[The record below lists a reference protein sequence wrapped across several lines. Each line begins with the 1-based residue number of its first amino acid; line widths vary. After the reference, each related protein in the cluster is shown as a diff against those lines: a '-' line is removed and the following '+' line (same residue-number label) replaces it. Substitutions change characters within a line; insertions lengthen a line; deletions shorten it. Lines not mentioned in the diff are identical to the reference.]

1 MKAKNS
7 ILLYLC
13 VVMGLC
19 MTIASTQAQSSTHT
33 GNITVSTQAEVDAL
47 LTTLAG
53 KTIIAGDLTIGYTNF
68 ISSSDITDLT
78 PLSNIVHIKRNLV
91 IRQNEQLVNLNGLRN
106 LQTIT
111 GGDFR
116 LEYNDRLTTVDFP
129 LLETIAGYFDVN
141 HNDRLTTLG
150 NFPVLQTM
158 GRFFRVW
165 ENDRLTTLGNFP
177 VLRSISEHFS
187 VFENNRLTTL
197 GNFPVL
203 TSIGLGFYNVYVP
216 TLFRKLNRV
225 SLVVEYNSSLSDCY
239 TLREFLSGRVHAV
252 RGDIYINNNATNGD
266 CNSQNG
272 IINSIYQGNITA
284 TTQAQVNA
292 LRDTLA
298 GKTTIR
304 GNLTIGYTDNG
315 STRSNITDLTPLRN
329 IVRMTENLSIQQNGQ
344 LVNING
350 LNNLQIIEGYFSVQN
365 NDSLTTL
372 DFPALMSIGMNDG
385 VNIPSEDQVTDS
397 VSIVVEDNPIL
408 STCCV
413 LTDFFLDGVNA
424 VSGDIFI
431 NDNAMGCNSESD
443 IDVITL
449 TLTSSDETIAYNDTD
464 FIAIDFTVG
473 CGATGWTS
481 AITYSP
487 ANANFITLS
496 SRGRTGQTGVI
507 TLMATPTANT
517 GVERTATISL
527 STTGGTAS
535 QTVVITQEV
544 LPDYVYLGD
553 ITVST
558 QAAVNALSD
567 TLAGKTRIR
576 GNLIIGYEFG
586 FSRSS
591 ITDLTPLSNITH
603 ITGNLI
609 IRRNGQLVNLNELN
623 NLQTITG
630 GDFRLE
636 YNDRL
641 TTVDFL
647 VLETIEGS
655 FEMNDNNQLT
665 TLGNFPVLQT
675 IGRFLYVH
683 DNDRLTTLGNF
694 PALQSISEHFSVFEN
709 NRLTTL
715 GNFPA
720 LQSISEHFSVF
731 ENNRLTTLGNFSVL
745 MSIGVGYNVYIPTLV
760 RNVPNVSVVVEYNPE
775 LPDDSVRSEL
785 MKFLPGGDFAVSGDI
800 FINRIKKRTYLGN
813 ITVTTQAAV
822 NALRTTLISTDTI
835 DGDLTIGYTDTGSTS
850 DITDLTPLGNIAHI
864 TGNLT
869 IQQNGQLVRQKSLT
883 NLQTIGGYF
892 SVSNNDRL
900 IAFDFSKLQTIG
912 GYFSVSNN
920 ARLTAFDFS
929 KLQTIGGYFQM
940 NDNARLTAFDF
951 SKLRTIEGYFQV
963 FQNANLSTLGNFSRL
978 QTIEGYVNVSN
989 HDALTTLG
997 SFPVLDSIRGYFS
1010 VTNNDSLTTLGS
1022 FPALMSIGIGT
1033 VSVPSAGQSTEGVS
1047 ILVENNPEL
1056 FNCSVLTNFLSGE
1069 FYAVSGDIFIN
1080 ANTIGCNSPSTI
1092 NPSNI
1097 SRVYFSD
1104 ITVRTQAELNAL
1116 RATLKNI
1123 DTIEGNVTIGYH
1135 ETGQP
1140 RGDITDLTPFGNIV
1154 HITGNLFIYRNRRL
1168 VTLNPLT
1175 DNLQTIG
1182 GHFDVLSNTRITT
1195 LDFPVLQA
1203 AEGRLFRVV
1212 ANDSLTTLN
1221 FPVLDSIKGHVQ
1233 ILQSAH
1239 LNFPVLQTIEGN
1251 LEVVGNNT
1259 LNFPVLQTI
1268 EGYLAVQH
1276 SDILTTL
1283 DFPVL
1288 DSIGGFFQ
1296 VNYNDR
1302 LTTLNFPVLQT
1313 IGRYFQVNENH
1324 KLTTL
1329 GVFPALEIIEESFIV
1344 RGNSR
1349 LTTLGNFPVLT
1360 SIGEHLTTLSVSVRV
1375 ENNSSLSDCY
1385 ILTEFLSGRV
1395 HAVKGSIYIRNNATD
1410 GGCNSQ
1416 SDILSTV
1423 YRKDITVS
1431 TQAEVNALRTTLTN
1445 IDSIDGNLTIGYTDD
1460 SSTRSDITDLTPLT
1474 NIVHITE
1481 NLIIQQNGQLVN
1493 LNALNNLQTIG
1504 ESFRVRNNDS
1514 LTTLGNFPA
1523 LTSIGIDTG
1532 GESILVERNPS
1543 LSTCCVL
1550 TDFFLDEVNAVSGGI
1565 LITGN
1570 ATGCNGESEI
1580 NATTLTLTSSNESI
1594 AYNDTDSIA
1603 IDFIVGCGSTGWT
1616 SAITYMPANA
1626 NFITLSSTG
1635 DANQTGAVTLMATP
1649 TANTGAARTATITL
1663 STTGGTGTVSQTV
1676 VITQAET
1683 PHTLTLTSRNM
1694 TIAHDATT
1702 ASDIIFN
1709 VGGGATGWRSFITY
1723 TPSGANFITLA
1734 PVMNAA
1740 QTGEVTM
1747 RTTLTGINTGVERTA
1762 TITLTTTGIG
1772 TPVIQRIVITQ
1783 QSPPTIMLSTSNQTI
1798 AYSSIDPIDIS
1809 FTVGGSATGWTSA
1822 ITYTPADAN
1831 FITFSPT
1838 DGTDI
1843 TSVITIMATP
1853 MENMGNERS
1862 ATITFITSEHL
1873 GDPVTAEVTIT
1884 QAGAPGF
1891 PTLEITTPSGIRDT
1905 VVHTATT
1912 ASDSVEIVF
1921 AVGGGAL
1928 GWTSMIS
1935 YGEGMDEF
1943 ITLSNTANVNQT
1955 GEVRIKAAVTKNGEF
1970 DRSATIILST
1980 TGQRANFSAA
1990 TSTITITQLAPVVAG
2005 PPSLMVST
2013 FEDTTINHETG
2024 ALAITFTLGGRAKG
2038 WTGTVMGD
2046 NFITLDRLMNASDS
2060 NKAVTIMATYEANM
2074 AIYGRANTR
2083 VERED
2088 KIILVTTNGVADT
2101 VVITQKA
2108 IPVYTGNVGVASNR
2122 LRAVGSG
2129 DLPNGTSIDFTNI
2142 TTIDGDLTIESTA
2155 RNIAL
2160 SPLSGVT
2167 KITGSITMERNNNIT
2182 NLSAF
2187 SSLDTLG
2194 DELLVSRNTALT
2206 SLGSFPALESIGE
2219 RFFISDNASLT
2230 TLGSFPE
2237 LETVGDRLLVRRN
2250 TALTSLGSFPVLVSI
2265 GEHFFISNNASLTTL
2280 GSFPELETVS
2290 QLFRVDKNDSL
2301 TSLGNFP
2308 SLMNIGNGV
2317 DTDNSLRVTGNAML
2331 SNCNLLA
2338 EFLPGGMYDVSPG
2351 VIILGIDREDS
2362 INNEDSFNNAVGCRT
2377 VEEITNAAAAVP
2389 HTITLITPTG
2399 NTTIDHDVVVAQ
2411 TIRFNVGG
2419 GATGWT
2425 SAITGDNFITLN
2437 PAMNDAQT
2445 GDVMVMAT
2453 PTTVNMGPDD
2463 RSATIT
2469 FTTMGG
2475 TATAATFAITITQLA
2490 PVVAAPPT
2498 LLLASPFSVTLDH
2511 DVVTAQTIRFTVG
2524 DATGWTSAITGDN
2537 FITLSEDDGNV
2548 IGAVTVMAIPSGANT
2563 GVERSAMITFTT
2575 SGGTGAAATATVTIT
2590 QSAAP
2595 PTLTLPPGGDMVA
2608 LAHNNDATTS
2618 SNIMFTVGGGAT
2630 GWSSSI
2636 TYTPAGANF
2645 ITLNTAMNDAQTGGV
2660 TVTATPSGANTGVER
2675 SAVITFTSIG
2685 GTGAA
2690 ATATVTIT
2698 QAAAPPT
2705 LVLTSPLTVMLAH
2718 NVVVAQTITFTVG
2731 GSASG
2736 WTSSMSGDNFITL
2749 NTAMNDTQRG
2759 VITVMATPTANTGVE
2774 RSATITFTTSGGTGD
2789 AATATV
2795 TIRQEAAPPAPKL
2808 MLTSNNVDTLAHDD
2822 VSTSNI
2828 EFSVANATW
2837 TARSSETFV
2846 TLSPAN
2852 GTTNEA
2858 VTMTVTASG
2867 NTTGSLRTATITI
2880 TATGTEGTI
2889 RDTVVMISQEAA
2901 PTLNLTSASIVNL
2914 AYDAIT
2920 AEDITFT
2927 LEGSAD
2933 GWTATSSNGSFITVS
2948 LSSGTGTAGVIMVT
2962 VLGTST
2968 GSRTS
2973 EITITTE
2980 GSLGTAVT
2988 ETVRITQEAAPV
3000 LSVDES
3006 SLSLGHDV
3014 VDAQNIV
3021 VTSGGSAT
3029 GWTASSVSTFVVF
3042 TTSSGVSGGS
3052 ATFTLSSND
3061 TELERTAEIVIT
3073 TEGSLGTAV
3082 TATVRITQEEAPTLS
3097 VDESSFSL
3105 GHDVTGEQTIMVT
3118 SGGSAASWTASSVSG
3133 FVTITTSNGGNGNN
3147 ATFTLTSNDTGSE
3160 RTAEIVITTVGSLG
3174 TAVTETVTITQEEA
3188 PTITLSTSAAV
3199 NINYDVVAAQTITFN
3214 VGGSATGW
3222 TSNIVYTP
3230 ALAPGVTGFI
3240 TLTPA
3245 VMNANQRDEVTLMA
3259 TPDANTGAA
3268 RTATITFSTT
3278 GQLGDSVTA
3287 QVTITQG
3294 VAPNAPTLGLT
3305 SHTSGDT
3312 VKIDYNMTTATAIAF
3327 MVGGNAT
3334 GWTASSDNSFV
3345 TLSSM
3350 GANSTDLVMLMA
3362 MLTGVNRGVER
3373 SATITISTSGPGT
3386 SPDAATLTITQGGA
3400 APVLTFIPVDE
3411 TIAHSAESASN
3422 ITFNVGGGAMGW
3434 TSSIAY
3440 TPDMSS
3446 GGEEFI
3452 TLMPDNTGAGNII
3465 VTVRSTVNTTGVE
3478 RSAEIT
3484 IRTKGGTGVPVT
3496 KTVMI
3501 TQEAVPT
3508 LSVDN
3513 SSFTLGHDEGDVQN
3527 IVVTS
3532 GGSATGWTASSVSGF
3547 VTFTTS
3553 SGVSGGSA
3561 TFTLSSNDTRSERT
3575 VEIIVMTTGSVGT
3588 EVSKTVMITQEAAPT
3603 LSVDIS
3609 SFSLGHDE
3617 GDAQNIVVSV
3627 GGSATEWNARSDSAF
3642 VDITTS
3648 SGGNGDSAT
3657 FTLSSNDTGSERTS
3671 EIVITTDGS
3680 LGSDSA
3686 VTVMITQA
3694 AAPAPGAHMLMFTS
3708 ASTVD
3713 LAHDATTA
3721 ENITFTLGG
3730 SAEGWTATSSDTD
3743 FITVL
3748 PSPGT
3753 GIAGV
3758 IMVTVVGTSTDSRTS
3773 DIEITTTGSTGVP
3786 VTKTVMITQEA
3797 VPTLSVDNSSFTLGH
3812 DERDVQ
3818 NIVVSVGGS
3827 ATEWNARS
3835 DSAFVDITT
3844 SNGGNGD
3851 SATFTLSSNDTG
3863 SERTSE
3869 IVITTDGSLGSD
3881 SAVTVMITQSAEPAP
3896 GTHTLMF
3903 TSAST
3908 VTLAHGAT
3916 TAENITFTLGGSAEG
3931 WTATSSDTDFITV
3944 LPSPGTGI
3952 AGAIMVTV
3960 AGTSTDSRTSDIEIT
3975 TTGSTGVPVTKT
3987 VTITQEAVPT
3997 LSVDNSSFSLGHD
4010 EGAAQNI
4017 VVTLG
4022 GSATGWNA
4030 SSDSTFVMFTTSSG
4044 VSGGSATFTLSSNDT
4059 GSERTAE
4066 IVITTDGSLGSDSA
4080 VTVMITQ
4087 SAEPAP
4093 GTHTLMFTSASTVTL
4108 AHGATTAENITFTL
4122 GGSAEG
4128 WTATSSDTDFITVL
4142 PSSGTGI
4149 AGVIMVTVVGTST
4162 DSRTSDIEITT
4173 TGSIGTA
4180 VTKTVTIMQEAAP
4193 VTLDPATLMVSTFED
4208 TTINHDATGA
4218 LSITFM
4224 LGGTAKGWTGAV
4236 MGDGFI
4242 TLNPAM
4248 STSDTNQAVT
4258 IMATPGENAGVE
4270 RKDTIV
4276 FTTGDVA
4283 DTVVITQSASPA
4295 LPPALTL
4302 SSGNTDTLAHGAGS
4316 TSTIEFSVANA
4327 TWEAK
4332 SSETFVRLDML
4343 SGNAGDNL
4351 MVMATAEANTG
4362 AKRMAT
4368 ITITATDGA
4377 ITLTETVTITQETAP
4392 TIMLTSHTNGENI
4405 AIAYDNTDLITIG
4418 FTLGGSA
4425 KGWGSAITYTG
4436 TETNF
4441 IDLSLTEGTNPTGMI
4456 TITATPIENIDVKRS
4471 ATIIFMTTGHLGDSE
4486 TAEVMIT
4493 QAGAPGSPT
4502 LEIIPPSGVRDTVAY
4517 TATTA
4522 LDSVEIVFTLGNA
4535 TGWASMISYG
4545 VGMDD
4550 FITLSDRSNA
4560 DQTGEVRIKAAV
4572 MENEGMERSATIT
4585 LNTTGQ
4591 RADFSAATREITIIQ
4606 RGAPPTLM
4614 LTSHTDGDSIAIIH
4628 DDTNSITISFTFG
4641 GSDASSMSSISY
4653 VPENANFIT
4662 LEPEN
4667 NDESTRA
4674 ITITPSANTSTV
4686 PRTATITLITTEH
4699 EGTPDSV
4706 SLTIVQ
4712 AAAPNIILLFLPNG
4726 FTIPIAHNNTDSR
4739 TINFTLG
4746 GSATSSMSSISYV
4759 PENANFITLEPE
4771 NNDESTRAITLTP
4784 TANTTAEP
4792 RTATITLITAEHAGT
4807 PDSIF
4812 LTIMQGA
4819 APVLELISGD
4829 ISIAHDAT
4837 HAIPIFTV
4845 GGSATGWRSTITYT
4859 PRDVAF
4865 ITLSDEESTD
4875 QPNGMTIM
4883 ATPTVNTRGDRTAT
4897 ITLRTTGHVGT
4908 PVRRTLTITQAAAP
4922 TLMLTDHTDG
4932 DSIAIAHNNTD
4943 PITIDFTLGGS
4954 ATSSMSSIS
4963 YMPENANF
4971 ITLEPENN
4979 DESTRTITITPSA
4992 NTSAEP
4998 RTATITLRTTGHEG
5012 TPNSVSLTIT
5022 QDGAE
5027 SPLGVAPS
5035 KPFTLYPNPTKGTLT
5050 IEGVTRYLQMYIYD
5064 LVGREVMTYSLTP
5077 SKKTVDVSDLPSGMY
5092 VVTLQGEGKTWKEVL
5107 MKR

>member
-1 MKAKNS
+1 MDRTFDEKINIDFVNDIKTNKKNMKTKNS

-19 MTIASTQAQSSTHT
+19 MTITSTQAQSSTHT

-47 LTTLAG
+47 RTTLAG
-53 KTIIAGDLTIGYTNF
+53 KTIIVGDLIIGYESELSRSN
-68 ISSSDITDLT
+68 ITDLT
-78 PLSNIVHIKRNLV
+78 PLSNIVHIKRNLI
-91 IRQNEQLVNLNGLRN
+91 IRRNGQLVNLNGLHN
-106 LQTIT
+106 LQTVT

-116 LEYNDRLTTVDFP
+116 LDYNDQLTTVDFP
-129 LLETIAGYFDVN
+129 VLQTLAGYFEVS

-158 GRFFRVW
+158 GRYFRVW

-187 VFENNRLTTL
+187 VFENDRLTTL

-216 TLFRKLNRV
+216 SLFRRLRKLSLNRV

-239 TLREFLSGRVHAV
+239 ILREFLSGGVHAV
-252 RGDIYINNNATNGD
+252 RGEIYINNNATNGD

-344 LVNING
+344 LVNLNG

-365 NDSLTTL
+365 NDSLTIL
-372 DFPALMSIGMNDG
+372 DFPALMSIGMNDS
-385 VNIPSEDQVTDS
+385 VNIPSEDRVTDS
-397 VSIVVEDNPIL
+397 VSIVVEDNPRL
-408 STCCV
+408 FTCCV

-443 IDVITL
+443 INVITL

-496 SRGRTGQTGVI
+496 STGRTGQTGVI

-517 GVERTATISL
+517 GVERTATITL
-527 STTGGTAS
+527 STTGTAS

-603 ITGNLI
+603 IAGNLI
-609 IRRNGQLVNLNELN
+609 IRRNRQLVNLNGLN

-630 GDFRLE
+630 GDFRVN
-636 YNDRL
+636 YNNRL
-641 TTVDFL
+641 TTLDFP
-647 VLETIEGS
+647 VLQTIEGS

-665 TLGNFPVLQT
+665 TLGNFPVL
-675 IGRFLYVH
+675 R
-683 DNDRLTTLGNF
+683 
-694 PALQSISEHFSVFEN
+694 SISEHFSVFEN

-745 MSIGVGYNVYIPTLV
+745 MSIGVGYNVYVPTLV

-800 FINRIKKRTYLGN
+800 FINRIIKRTYLGD
-813 ITVTTQAAV
+813 ITVATQAAV

-850 DITDLTPLGNIAHI
+850 DITDLTPLGNIVHI
-864 TGNLT
+864 TGNLI

-940 NDNARLTAFDF
+940 NDNARLTAFNF
-951 SKLRTIEGYFQV
+951 SKLQTIEGYFQV

-997 SFPVLDSIRGYFS
+997 NFPVLDSIRGYFS
-1010 VTNNDSLTTLGS
+1010 VTNNDTLTSLGS
-1022 FPALMSIGIGT
+1022 FPALTSIGTGT
-1033 VSVPSAGQSTEGVS
+1033 VPSEGQSTEGVS
-1047 ILVENNPEL
+1047 ILVENNPKL
-1056 FNCSVLTNFLSGE
+1056 SNCSVLTNFLSGE
-1069 FYAVSGDIFIN
+1069 FYAVNGKIFIN
-1080 ANTIGCNSPSTI
+1080 ANTIGCNSQSDI
-1092 NPSNI
+1092 NMSNI
-1097 SRVYFSD
+1097 SRVYISD

-1123 DTIEGNVTIGYH
+1123 DTIEGSVTIGYYH
-1135 ETGQP
+1135 HGNP
-1140 RGDITDLTPFGNIV
+1140 SSDITDLTPLRNIA
-1154 HITGNLFIYRNRRL
+1154 HITGNLYVFRNHQL
-1168 VTLNPLT
+1168 VDLSPLT
-1175 DNLQTIG
+1175 NLQTVG
-1182 GHFDVLSNTRITT
+1182 GEFDIVRNTKITT
-1195 LDFPVLQA
+1195 LDFPVLKTTG
-1203 AEGRLFRVV
+1203 GRLFRVPADDKTTGGRLFRIV
-1212 ANDSLTTLN
+1212 DNSRVTTLN
-1221 FPVLDSIKGHVQ
+1221 FPVLDSIRGHVQ

-1239 LNFPVLQTIEGN
+1239 LNFPALEIIEGN
-1251 LEVVGNNT
+1251 FQAAGDNT

-1276 SDILTTL
+1276 SDTLTTL

-1288 DSIGGFFQ
+1288 QTVEGFFQ

-1313 IGRYFQVNENH
+1313 IGRYFQVNDNH

-1344 RGNSR
+1344 RQNSR

-1375 ENNSSLSDCY
+1375 ENNSSLSDCS

-1504 ESFRVRNNDS
+1504 ESFRVRNNDI

-1523 LTSIGIDTG
+1523 LTSIGIDTEG
-1532 GESILVERNPS
+1532 ISIMVDVNPM

-1550 TDFFLDEVNAVSGGI
+1550 TDFFLDEVNAVSGSI
-1565 LITGN
+1565 SITGN
-1570 ATGCNGESEI
+1570 AMGCNSEFQI

-1603 IDFIVGCGSTGWT
+1603 IDFTVGCGATGWT
-1616 SAITYMPANA
+1616 SAITYTPANA

-1635 DANQTGAVTLMATP
+1635 DANQIGVITLMAAP

-1663 STTGGTGTVSQTV
+1663 STTGGTDTVSQTV

-1734 PVMNAA
+1734 PVMNVA
-1740 QTGEVTM
+1740 QTGEVTV

-1798 AYSSIDPIDIS
+1798 AHNFTDLIDIS
-1809 FTVGGSATGWTSA
+1809 FTVGGGATGWRSA

-1831 FITFSPT
+1831 FIALSPT

-1843 TSVITIMATP
+1843 TRAITIMATP

-1862 ATITFITSEHL
+1862 ATITLITIGQL
-1873 GDPVTAEVTIT
+1873 GDSVTAAVAIT
-1884 QAGAPGF
+1884 QAGAPGA
-1891 PTLEITTPSGIRDT
+1891 PTLEIIPPSGIRDT
-1905 VVHTATT
+1905 VAHTATT

-1921 AVGGGAL
+1921 TVGGGAL

-1935 YGEGMDEF
+1935 YGEGVDEF
-1943 ITLSNTANVNQT
+1943 ITLSDRSNVAQT
-1955 GEVRIKAAVTKNGEF
+1955 GEVRIKAAVTKNGEV
-1970 DRSATIILST
+1970 DRSATITLST

-1990 TSTITITQLAPVVAG
+1990 TSAITITQLAPVVAG
-2005 PPSLMVST
+2005 PPSLMVNT

-2024 ALAITFTLGGRAKG
+2024 ALAITFTLGGTAKG

-2046 NFITLDRLMNASDS
+2046 GFITLNPAMSTLDTGQE
-2060 NKAVTIMATYEANM
+2060 VTIMATYGANM
-2074 AIYGRANTR
+2074 AIYGRVNTR
-2083 VERED
+2083 VERKD
-2088 KIILVTTNGVADT
+2088 NIVFTTTGDVSDT

-2108 IPVYTGNVGVASNR
+2108 IPVYTGDVVVDNNGRSADGS
-2122 LRAVGSG
+2122 SG
-2129 DLPNGTSIDFTNI
+2129 DLPNGSSIDFTNI
-2142 TTIDGDLTIESTA
+2142 TTIDGNLTIGTNA
-2155 RNIAL
+2155 RNVNL
-2160 SPLSGVT
+2160 SALSGVT
-2167 KITGSITMERNNNIT
+2167 KITKNIRMLDNTAIT
-2182 NLSAF
+2182 NLSAL

-2194 DELLVSRNTALT
+2194 GRLIVRRNTSLTTLGTLGSLTTIEERLFISENEKLTTLGSFPALQSIAGFFRVDKNPDLT
-2206 SLGSFPALESIGE
+2206 SLGSFP
-2219 RFFISDNASLT
+2219 
-2230 TLGSFPE
+2230 
-2237 LETVGDRLLVRRN
+2237 
-2250 TALTSLGSFPVLVSI
+2250 
-2265 GEHFFISNNASLTTL
+2265 
-2280 GSFPELETVS
+2280 
-2290 QLFRVDKNDSL
+2290 SL
-2301 TSLGNFP
+2301 TS
-2308 SLMNIGNGV
+2308 IGITN
-2317 DTDNSLRVTGNAML
+2317 TTSIRVTGNAML
-2331 SNCNLLA
+2331 SSCNLLT

-2351 VIILGIDREDS
+2351 VITLGIDPDDGS
-2362 INNEDSFNNAVGCRT
+2362 LNNAEGCRT
-2377 VEEITNAAAAVP
+2377 VMEITDAAAAVP

-2411 TIRFNVGG
+2411 TISFNVGG

-2445 GDVMVMAT
+2445 GGVMVMAT

-2498 LLLASPFSVTLDH
+2498 LLLTSPPTVTLDH

-2537 FITLSEDDGNV
+2537 FITLNPAMNDAQTGGVTVMATPSGANTGVERSAVITFTTTGGTGAAATATVTITQAAAPPTLTLPPGGDMVALAHNNDATTSSNIMFTVGGGASGWSSSITYTPAGANFITLDSDMNTDQRDVVVVEATPTGANTGVERSAVITFTSIGGTGAAATATVTITQAAAPPTLVLTSPLTVMLAHNVVVAQTIRFTVGGSASGWTSAITGDNFITLNPAMNDAQRGVITVMATPTANTGVERSAMITFTTSGGTGDVATATVTITQSAAPPTLVLTSPSTVTLAHNVVVAQTIRFTVGGSASGWTSAITGDNFITLSEDDGNERGAV
-2548 IGAVTVMAIPSGANT
+2548 VVTADLTGANTGVERSAMITFTTSGGTGAAATATVTITQSAAPPTLVLTSPSTVTLAHDVVVAQTVTFTVGGSASGWTSAVTGDNFITLSEDDGNERGAVTVTADLTGANTGVATRSAVITFTTEGGTGAAATATVTITQGVAGAPTLLLTSLFAVTLDHDVVTAQTITFTVGGSASGWTSAITGDNFITLNPAMNDAQTGGVTVMATPSGANT

-2575 SGGTGAAATATVTIT
+2575 SGGTGDAATATVTIT

-2645 ITLNTAMNDAQTGGV
+2645 ITLNPAMNDAQRGGV

-2698 QAAAPPT
+2698 QEAAPPT

-2718 NVVVAQTITFTVG
+2718 NVVVAQTIRFTVGGSASGWTSAITGDNFITLNPAMNDAQRGVITVVATPTANTGVERSAMITFTTSGGTGDVATATVTITQSAAPPTLVLTSPSTVTLAHNVVVAQTIRFTVGGSASGWTSAITGDNFITLSEDDGNERGAVVVTATLSGANTGVERSAMITFTTSGGTGAAATATVTITQSAAPPTLVLTSPSTVTLAHDVVVAQTITFTVG

-2736 WTSSMSGDNFITL
+2736 WTSAITGDNFITL
-2749 NTAMNDTQRG
+2749 SEDGNETGAVVVTAILTGANTGVATRSA
-2759 VITVMATPTANTGVE
+2759 VITFTTEGGTGAAATATVTITQGVAGAPTLLFTSPFAVMLDHDVVMAQTITFTVGDATGWTSAITGDNFITLSEDDGNVIGAVTVTADIAGANTGVE
-2774 RSATITFTTSGGTGD
+2774 RSAMITFTTTGGTGD

-2795 TIRQEAAPPAPKL
+2795 TITQSAAPPT
-2808 MLTSNNVDTLAHDD
+2808 LTLPPGGDMVALAHNNDATT
-2822 VSTSNI
+2822 SSNI
-2828 EFSVANATW
+2828 MF
-2837 TARSSETFV
+2837 
-2846 TLSPAN
+2846 
-2852 GTTNEA
+2852 
-2858 VTMTVTASG
+2858 TVG
-2867 NTTGSLRTATITI
+2867 GG
-2880 TATGTEGTI
+2880 ATGWSSSITYTPAGANFITLDSDMNTDQ
-2889 RDTVVMISQEAA
+2889 RDVVVVEAT
-2901 PTLNLTSASIVNL
+2901 PTGANTGVERRAV
-2914 AYDAIT
+2914 
-2920 AEDITFT
+2920 ITFT
-2927 LEGSAD
+2927 SIG
-2933 GWTATSSNGSFITVS
+2933 
-2948 LSSGTGTAGVIMVT
+2948 GTGTATAMVT
-2962 VLGTST
+2962 
-2968 GSRTS
+2968 
-2973 EITITTE
+2973 
-2980 GSLGTAVT
+2980 
-2988 ETVRITQEAAPV
+2988 
-3000 LSVDES
+3000 
-3006 SLSLGHDV
+3006 
-3014 VDAQNIV
+3014 
-3021 VTSGGSAT
+3021 
-3029 GWTASSVSTFVVF
+3029 
-3042 TTSSGVSGGS
+3042 
-3052 ATFTLSSND
+3052 
-3061 TELERTAEIVIT
+3061 
-3073 TEGSLGTAV
+3073 
-3082 TATVRITQEEAPTLS
+3082 
-3097 VDESSFSL
+3097 
-3105 GHDVTGEQTIMVT
+3105 
-3118 SGGSAASWTASSVSG
+3118 
-3133 FVTITTSNGGNGNN
+3133 
-3147 ATFTLTSNDTGSE
+3147 
-3160 RTAEIVITTVGSLG
+3160 
-3174 TAVTETVTITQEEA
+3174 
-3188 PTITLSTSAAV
+3188 
-3199 NINYDVVAAQTITFN
+3199 
-3214 VGGSATGW
+3214 
-3222 TSNIVYTP
+3222 
-3230 ALAPGVTGFI
+3230 
-3240 TLTPA
+3240 
-3245 VMNANQRDEVTLMA
+3245 
-3259 TPDANTGAA
+3259 
-3268 RTATITFSTT
+3268 
-3278 GQLGDSVTA
+3278 
-3287 QVTITQG
+3287 
-3294 VAPNAPTLGLT
+3294 
-3305 SHTSGDT
+3305 
-3312 VKIDYNMTTATAIAF
+3312 
-3327 MVGGNAT
+3327 
-3334 GWTASSDNSFV
+3334 
-3345 TLSSM
+3345 
-3350 GANSTDLVMLMA
+3350 
-3362 MLTGVNRGVER
+3362 
-3373 SATITISTSGPGT
+3373 
-3386 SPDAATLTITQGGA
+3386 
-3400 APVLTFIPVDE
+3400 
-3411 TIAHSAESASN
+3411 
-3422 ITFNVGGGAMGW
+3422 
-3434 TSSIAY
+3434 
-3440 TPDMSS
+3440 
-3446 GGEEFI
+3446 
-3452 TLMPDNTGAGNII
+3452 II
-3465 VTVRSTVNTTGVE
+3465 
-3478 RSAEIT
+3478 
-3484 IRTKGGTGVPVT
+3484 
-3496 KTVMI
+3496 
-3501 TQEAVPT
+3501 QEAV
-3508 LSVDN
+3508 
-3513 SSFTLGHDEGDVQN
+3513 
-3527 IVVTS
+3527 
-3532 GGSATGWTASSVSGF
+3532 
-3547 VTFTTS
+3547 
-3553 SGVSGGSA
+3553 
-3561 TFTLSSNDTRSERT
+3561 
-3575 VEIIVMTTGSVGT
+3575 
-3588 EVSKTVMITQEAAPT
+3588 PT

-3627 GGSATEWNARSDSAF
+3627 GGSAT
-3642 VDITTS
+3642 
-3648 SGGNGDSAT
+3648 
-3657 FTLSSNDTGSERTS
+3657 
-3671 EIVITTDGS
+3671 
-3680 LGSDSA
+3680 
-3686 VTVMITQA
+3686 
-3694 AAPAPGAHMLMFTS
+3694 
-3708 ASTVD
+3708 
-3713 LAHDATTA
+3713 
-3721 ENITFTLGG
+3721 
-3730 SAEGWTATSSDTD
+3730 GWT
-3743 FITVL
+3743 
-3748 PSPGT
+3748 
-3753 GIAGV
+3753 
-3758 IMVTVVGTSTDSRTS
+3758 
-3773 DIEITTTGSTGVP
+3773 
-3786 VTKTVMITQEA
+3786 
-3797 VPTLSVDNSSFTLGH
+3797 
-3812 DERDVQ
+3812 
-3818 NIVVSVGGS
+3818 
-3827 ATEWNARS
+3827 ARS

-3863 SERTSE
+3863 SERTAE
-3869 IVITTDGSLGSD
+3869 IVITTDGSIGSD
-3881 SAVTVMITQSAEPAP
+3881 SAVIVMITQSAEPAP
-3896 GTHTLMF
+3896 GTHTLF
-3903 TSAST
+3903 LTSDAT

-3916 TAENITFTLGGSAEG
+3916 TAENITFTLGSGAEG
-3931 WTATSSDTDFITV
+3931 WTATSTDESF
-3944 LPSPGTGI
+3944 
-3952 AGAIMVTV
+3952 IMV
-3960 AGTSTDSRTSDIEIT
+3960 
-3975 TTGSTGVPVTKT
+3975 
-3987 VTITQEAVPT
+3987 
-3997 LSVDNSSFSLGHD
+3997 
-4010 EGAAQNI
+4010 
-4017 VVTLG
+4017 
-4022 GSATGWNA
+4022 
-4030 SSDSTFVMFTTSSG
+4030 
-4044 VSGGSATFTLSSNDT
+4044 
-4059 GSERTAE
+4059 
-4066 IVITTDGSLGSDSA
+4066 
-4080 VTVMITQ
+4080 
-4087 SAEPAP
+4087 
-4093 GTHTLMFTSASTVTL
+4093 
-4108 AHGATTAENITFTL
+4108 
-4122 GGSAEG
+4122 
-4128 WTATSSDTDFITVL
+4128 
-4142 PSSGTGI
+4142 PSSGTT
-4149 AGVIMVTVVGTST
+4149 GVIMVTVVGTST

-4173 TGSIGTA
+4173 TGSTGIPVTKKVTITQSAEPAVSSGLTLISDSTDTLAHGAGSTSVIEFSVANATWTVASSETFVTLDMSGGNAGDNLMVTATAEANAGAERVATITITATDGTTTL
-4180 VTKTVTIMQEAAP
+4180 TKTVT
-4193 VTLDPATLMVSTFED
+4193 L
-4208 TTINHDATGA
+4208 
-4218 LSITFM
+4218 
-4224 LGGTAKGWTGAV
+4224 
-4236 MGDGFI
+4236 
-4242 TLNPAM
+4242 
-4248 STSDTNQAVT
+4248 
-4258 IMATPGENAGVE
+4258 
-4270 RKDTIV
+4270 
-4276 FTTGDVA
+4276 
-4283 DTVVITQSASPA
+4283 TQSASPTSPA
-4295 LPPALTL
+4295 LTLISGSTDTLAHGAGSTSVIEFSVANATWTVASSETFVTLDMSGGNAGDNLMVTATAEANAGAERVATITITATDGTTTLTKTVTLTQSASPTSPALTLISGSTDILAHGAGSTSVIEFSVANATWTVASSETFVTLDMSGGNAGDNLMVTATAEANAGAERVATITITATDGTTTLTETVTLRQEAVPAPALTL

-4327 TWEAK
+4327 NWTVE
-4332 SSETFVRLDML
+4332 SDEDFVML
-4343 SGNAGDNL
+4343 SPESGNDVTTEESI
-4351 MVMATAEANTG
+4351 MVTATAEANTG
-4362 AKRMAT
+4362 AERMAT
-4368 ITITATDGA
+4368 ITITATDGTT
-4377 ITLTETVTITQETAP
+4377 TLTETVTITQAAAP
-4392 TIMLTSHTNGENI
+4392 TIMLTSHTDGENI
-4405 AIAYDNTDLITIG
+4405 AIAYDNTDPITIG

-4441 IDLSLTEGTNPTGMI
+4441 IDLSLTEGTDPTEMI
-4456 TITATPIENIDVKRS
+4456 TITATPIENMDVERS

-4486 TAEVMIT
+4486 TAEVIIT
-4493 QAGAPGSPT
+4493 QREAPGAPT
-4502 LEIIPPSGVRDTVAY
+4502 LEIIPPSGVRNTVAY
-4517 TATTA
+4517 TATTT
-4522 LDSVEIVFTLGNA
+4522 LDSVEIVFTIENA

-4545 VGMDD
+4545 SGDD

-4572 MENEGMERSATIT
+4572 TENEGMERSATIT

-4606 RGAPPTLM
+4606 RGAPPTFM
-4614 LTSHTDGDSIAIIH
+4614 LISHTDGDSIAITY
-4628 DDTNSITISFTFG
+4628 DDINPITISFTFG
-4641 GSDASSMSSISY
+4641 GSDASSMSTISY
-4653 VPENANFIT
+4653 MPENANFIT

-4667 NDESTRA
+4667 NNEGTRS
-4674 ITITPSANTSTV
+4674 ITLTPSVNTSTGA
-4686 PRTATITLITTEH
+4686 RTATITLRTTGH

-4706 SLTIVQ
+4706 SLTITQ
-4712 AAAPNIILLFLPNG
+4712 TAAPNIILRFLPNG
-4726 FTIPIAHNNTDSR
+4726 YIYSIAHDNTVSR
-4739 TINFTLG
+4739 SISFTLG

-4771 NNDESTRAITLTP
+4771 NNDE
-4784 TANTTAEP
+4784 E
-4792 RTATITLITAEHAGT
+4792 
-4807 PDSIF
+4807 
-4812 LTIMQGA
+4812 
-4819 APVLELISGD
+4819 
-4829 ISIAHDAT
+4829 
-4837 HAIPIFTV
+4837 
-4845 GGSATGWRSTITYT
+4845 
-4859 PRDVAF
+4859 
-4865 ITLSDEESTD
+4865 
-4875 QPNGMTIM
+4875 
-4883 ATPTVNTRGDRTAT
+4883 
-4897 ITLRTTGHVGT
+4897 
-4908 PVRRTLTITQAAAP
+4908 
-4922 TLMLTDHTDG
+4922 
-4932 DSIAIAHNNTD
+4932 
-4943 PITIDFTLGGS
+4943 
-4954 ATSSMSSIS
+4954 
-4963 YMPENANF
+4963 
-4971 ITLEPENN
+4971 
-4979 DESTRTITITPSA
+4979 TRTITFTPSA
-4992 NTSAEP
+4992 NTTAEP

-5012 TPNSVSLTIT
+5012 TPDSVSLAIMQGAIPVLNKLIPDDITIAHDATDPIPIFTVGGSAKGWRSTITYGSRDVDFITLSPTEGTEITTAITIMATPTVNTGDERTATITLRTTGHEGTPVRRTLTITQAAAPTIMLTSHTDGDNIPIAHNNTDPITISFTLGGSAFSSMSSISYMPESTDFITLEPENNDEETKTITITPSVNEDTIPRTATITLRTTGHEGTPDSVSLTIT

-5027 SPLGVAPS
+5027 PPLGVAPS

-5050 IEGVTRYLQMYIYD
+5050 IEGVTGYLQMYIYD
-5064 LVGREVMTYSLTP
+5064 LVGREVMAYSLTP
-5077 SKKTVDVSDLPSGMY
+5077 SKKTIDVSDLPSGMY
-5092 VVTLQGEGKTWKEVL
+5092 VVTLQGEGKTWTEVL

>member
-1 MKAKNS
+1 MDRTFDEKINIDFVNDIKTNKKNMKTKNS

-19 MTIASTQAQSSTHT
+19 MTITSTQAQSSTHT

-47 LTTLAG
+47 RTTLAG
-53 KTIIAGDLTIGYTNF
+53 KTIIVGDLIIGYESELSRSN
-68 ISSSDITDLT
+68 ITDLT
-78 PLSNIVHIKRNLV
+78 PLSNIVHIKRNLI
-91 IRQNEQLVNLNGLRN
+91 IRRNGQLVNLNGLHN
-106 LQTIT
+106 LQTVT

-116 LEYNDRLTTVDFP
+116 LDYNDQLTTVDFP
-129 LLETIAGYFDVN
+129 VLQTLAGYFEVS

-158 GRFFRVW
+158 GRYFRVW

-187 VFENNRLTTL
+187 VFENDRLTTL

-216 TLFRKLNRV
+216 SLFRRLRKLSLNRV

-239 TLREFLSGRVHAV
+239 ILREFLSGGVHAV
-252 RGDIYINNNATNGD
+252 RGEIYINNNATNGD

-344 LVNING
+344 LVNLNG

-365 NDSLTTL
+365 NDSLTIL
-372 DFPALMSIGMNDG
+372 DFPALMSIGMNDS
-385 VNIPSEDQVTDS
+385 VNIPSEDRVTDS
-397 VSIVVEDNPIL
+397 VSIVVEDNPRL
-408 STCCV
+408 FTCCV

-443 IDVITL
+443 INVITL

-496 SRGRTGQTGVI
+496 STGRTGQTGVI

-517 GVERTATISL
+517 GVERTATITL
-527 STTGGTAS
+527 STTGTAS

-553 ITVST
+553 ITAST

-609 IRRNGQLVNLNELN
+609 IRRNRQLVNLNGLN

-630 GDFRLE
+630 GDFRVN
-636 YNDRL
+636 YNNRL
-641 TTVDFL
+641 TTLDFP
-647 VLETIEGS
+647 VLQTIEGS

-665 TLGNFPVLQT
+665 TLGNFPVL
-675 IGRFLYVH
+675 R
-683 DNDRLTTLGNF
+683 
-694 PALQSISEHFSVFEN
+694 SISEHFSVFEN

-745 MSIGVGYNVYIPTLV
+745 MSIGVGYNVYVPTLV

-800 FINRIKKRTYLGN
+800 FINRIIKRTYLGD
-813 ITVTTQAAV
+813 ITVATQAAV

-850 DITDLTPLGNIAHI
+850 DITDLTPLGNIVHI
-864 TGNLT
+864 TGNLI

-900 IAFDFSKLQTIG
+900 IALNFSKLQTIG

-940 NDNARLTAFDF
+940 NDNARLTAFNF
-951 SKLRTIEGYFQV
+951 SKLQTIEGYFQV

-997 SFPVLDSIRGYFS
+997 NFPVLDSIRGYFS
-1010 VTNNDSLTTLGS
+1010 VTNNDTLTSLGS
-1022 FPALMSIGIGT
+1022 FPALTSIGTGT
-1033 VSVPSAGQSTEGVS
+1033 VSVPSEGQSTEGVS
-1047 ILVENNPEL
+1047 ILVENNPKL
-1056 FNCSVLTNFLSGE
+1056 SNCSVLTNFLSGE
-1069 FYAVSGDIFIN
+1069 FYAVNGKIFIN
-1080 ANTIGCNSPSTI
+1080 ANTIGCNSQSDI
-1092 NPSNI
+1092 NMSNI
-1097 SRVYFSD
+1097 SRVYISD

-1123 DTIEGNVTIGYH
+1123 DTIEGSVTIGYYH
-1135 ETGQP
+1135 HGNP
-1140 RGDITDLTPFGNIV
+1140 SSDITDLTPLRNIA
-1154 HITGNLFIYRNRRL
+1154 HITGNLYVFRNHQL
-1168 VTLNPLT
+1168 VDLSPLT
-1175 DNLQTIG
+1175 NLQTVG
-1182 GHFDVLSNTRITT
+1182 GEFDIVRNTKITT
-1195 LDFPVLQA
+1195 LDFPVLKTTG
-1203 AEGRLFRVV
+1203 GRLFRVPADDKTTGGRLFRIV
-1212 ANDSLTTLN
+1212 DNSRVTTLN
-1221 FPVLDSIKGHVQ
+1221 FPVLDSIRGHVQ

-1239 LNFPVLQTIEGN
+1239 LNFPALEIIEGN
-1251 LEVVGNNT
+1251 FQAAGDNT

-1276 SDILTTL
+1276 SDTLTTL

-1288 DSIGGFFQ
+1288 QTVEGFFQ

-1313 IGRYFQVNENH
+1313 IGRYFQVNDNH

-1344 RGNSR
+1344 RRNSR

-1375 ENNSSLSDCY
+1375 ENNSSLSDCS

-1504 ESFRVRNNDS
+1504 ESFRVRNNDN

-1523 LTSIGIDTG
+1523 LTSIGIDTVG
-1532 GESILVERNPS
+1532 VSIMVDVNPM

-1550 TDFFLDEVNAVSGGI
+1550 MNFFSDGVNAVNGDI
-1565 LITGN
+1565 FINNN
-1570 ATGCNGESEI
+1570 ATGCNSKPQI
-1580 NATTLTLTSSNESI
+1580 NAITLTLTSSNESI

-1603 IDFIVGCGSTGWT
+1603 IDFTVGCGATGWT
-1616 SAITYMPANA
+1616 SAITYTPANA

-1635 DANQTGAVTLMATP
+1635 DANQIGVITLMAAP

-1663 STTGGTGTVSQTV
+1663 STTGGTDTVSQTV

-1734 PVMNAA
+1734 PVMNVA

-1762 TITLTTTGIG
+1762 TITLTTTGVG

-1798 AYSSIDPIDIS
+1798 AHNFTDPIDIS

-1831 FITFSPT
+1831 FIMLSSTN
-1838 DGTDI
+1838 GTGI
-1843 TSVITIMATP
+1843 TSAITIMATS

-1921 AVGGGAL
+1921 TVGGGAL

-1935 YGEGMDEF
+1935 YGNGVDEF
-1943 ITLSNTANVNQT
+1943 ITLSDRSNVAQT
-1955 GEVRIKAAVTKNGEF
+1955 GEVRIKAAVTENGEV

-1990 TSTITITQLAPVVAG
+1990 TSAITITQLAPVVAG

-2024 ALAITFTLGGRAKG
+2024 ALAITFTLGGTAKG

-2046 NFITLDRLMNASDS
+2046 GFITLNPAMSTLDTGQE
-2060 NKAVTIMATYEANM
+2060 VTIMATYGANM
-2074 AIYGRANTR
+2074 AIYGRVNTR

-2108 IPVYTGNVGVASNR
+2108 IPVYTGDVGVIRNR
-2122 LRAVGSG
+2122 RRANGLG
-2129 DLPNGTSIDFTNI
+2129 DLLNGSSIDFTNI
-2142 TTIDGDLTIESTA
+2142 TTIDGDLTIASTA
-2155 RNIAL
+2155 RNIDL

-2167 KITGSITMERNNNIT
+2167 KITGNIIMDGNTAIT

-2194 DELLVSRNTALT
+2194 GELLVRRNTALT
-2206 SLGSFPALESIGE
+2206 SLGSFPALESIGT

-2237 LETVGDRLLVRRN
+2237 LETVGNRLLVRRN

-2265 GEHFFISNNASLTTL
+2265 GEHFFISENASLTTL

-2290 QLFRVDKNDSL
+2290 RLFRVDRNDSL

-2308 SLMNIGNGV
+2308 SLMNIGNGA
-2317 DTDNSLRVTGNAML
+2317 DTDNSLRVTGNGML
-2331 SNCNLLA
+2331 SNCHLLT
-2338 EFLPGGMYDVSPG
+2338 EFLMGGMYDVSPG
-2351 VIILGIDREDS
+2351 IIILGEDPD
-2362 INNEDSFNNAVGCRT
+2362 NGSFNNAVGCRT

-2399 NTTIDHDVVVAQ
+2399 TTIDHDVVVAQ

-2425 SAITGDNFITLN
+2425 SAITGDNFIALN

-2445 GDVMVMAT
+2445 GGVMVMAT

-2469 FTTMGG
+2469 FTTTGG

-2498 LLLASPFSVTLDH
+2498 LLLTSPFMVTLNH
-2511 DVVTAQTIRFTVG
+2511 DVVTAQTITFTVG

-2660 TVTATPSGANTGVER
+2660 TVMATPTANTGVERSAMITFTTSGGTGAAATATVTITQSAAPPTLTLPPGGDMVALAHNNDATTSSNIMFTVGGGATGWSSSITYTPAGANFITLNTAMNDAQTGGVTVMATPSGANTGVER
-2675 SAVITFTSIG
+2675 SAVITFTTSG
-2685 GTGAA
+2685 GTG
-2690 ATATVTIT
+2690 
-2698 QAAAPPT
+2698 
-2705 LVLTSPLTVMLAH
+2705 
-2718 NVVVAQTITFTVG
+2718 
-2731 GSASG
+2731 
-2736 WTSSMSGDNFITL
+2736 D
-2749 NTAMNDTQRG
+2749 
-2759 VITVMATPTANTGVE
+2759 
-2774 RSATITFTTSGGTGD
+2774 GGTGD

-2795 TIRQEAAPPAPKL
+2795 TITQSAAPPAPKL
-2808 MLTSNNVDTLAHDD
+2808 MLTSNDVDTLAHDD

-2846 TLSPAN
+2846 TLFPAN

-2867 NTTGSLRTATITI
+2867 NTTGLLRTATITI

-2901 PTLNLTSASIVNL
+2901 PTLNLTSASTVNL

-2948 LSSGTGTAGVIMVT
+2948 PSPGTGTTGVIMVT

-2973 EITITTE
+2973 EIVITTV
-2980 GSLGTAVT
+2980 GSFGTAVA
-2988 ETVRITQEAAPV
+2988 ETVTIRQEAAPT
-3000 LSVDES
+3000 LSVAPS
-3006 SLSLGHDV
+3006 SFSLGHDV

-3029 GWTASSVSTFVVF
+3029 GWNATSGSAFVRF
-3042 TTSSGVSGGS
+3042 TTSSGVSGDNATFTLSSNDTGLERTAEIVITTDGSLGTAVTETVTITQEESPTLSVAPSSFSLGHDVTGEQTIMVTSGGSATGWTASSVGTFVTITTSSGVSGGSS

-3073 TEGSLGTAV
+3073 TVGSVGTAV
-3082 TATVRITQEEAPTLS
+3082 S
-3097 VDESSFSL
+3097 
-3105 GHDVTGEQTIMVT
+3105 
-3118 SGGSAASWTASSVSG
+3118 
-3133 FVTITTSNGGNGNN
+3133 
-3147 ATFTLTSNDTGSE
+3147 
-3160 RTAEIVITTVGSLG
+3160 
-3174 TAVTETVTITQEEA
+3174 ETVTITQEEA
-3188 PTITLSTSAAV
+3188 PTITLRTSAAV
-3199 NINYDVVAAQTITFN
+3199 NINYDVTDVQTIIFN
-3214 VGGSATGW
+3214 VGGSAEGW
-3222 TSNIVYTP
+3222 KSNIVYS
-3230 ALAPGVTGFI
+3230 AGTGFI
-3240 TLTPA
+3240 TLAPA
-3245 VMNANQRDEVTLMA
+3245 AMNANQRDEVTLMA
-3259 TPDANTGAA
+3259 TPDSNTGGAE

-3287 QVTITQG
+3287 EVTITQG
-3294 VAPNAPTLGLT
+3294 AAPGSPMLGFT
-3305 SHTSGDT
+3305 SPHTSGDT
-3312 VKIDYNMTTATAIAF
+3312 VKIVYNDSTTVTDIAF
-3327 MVGGNAT
+3327 TIRGNAT
-3334 GWTASSDNSFV
+3334 GWTASSDNNFV

-3350 GANSTDLVMLMA
+3350 GASSTDPVTLMA
-3362 MLTGVNRGVER
+3362 TLTGMNRGVER
-3373 SATITISTSGPGT
+3373 SATITISTTGT
-3386 SPDAATLTITQGGA
+3386 AGTQATATLTITQGGA
-3400 APVLTFIPVDE
+3400 APTLTFIPVDE
-3411 TIAHSAESASN
+3411 TIAHNAESAN
-3422 ITFNVGGGAMGW
+3422 GIMFNVGGGATGW

-3440 TPDMSS
+3440 IPDASS

-3657 FTLSSNDTGSERTS
+3657 FTLSSNDTGSERTA

-3686 VTVMITQA
+3686 VTVMITQE
-3694 AAPAPGAHMLMFTS
+3694 AAPAPGAH
-3708 ASTVD
+3708 
-3713 LAHDATTA
+3713 
-3721 ENITFTLGG
+3721 TLLL
-3730 SAEGWTATSSDTD
+3730 SSD
-3743 FITVL
+3743 
-3748 PSPGT
+3748 
-3753 GIAGV
+3753 A
-3758 IMVTVVGTSTDSRTS
+3758 
-3773 DIEITTTGSTGVP
+3773 
-3786 VTKTVMITQEA
+3786 
-3797 VPTLSVDNSSFTLGH
+3797 
-3812 DERDVQ
+3812 
-3818 NIVVSVGGS
+3818 
-3827 ATEWNARS
+3827 
-3835 DSAFVDITT
+3835 
-3844 SNGGNGD
+3844 
-3851 SATFTLSSNDTG
+3851 
-3863 SERTSE
+3863 
-3869 IVITTDGSLGSD
+3869 
-3881 SAVTVMITQSAEPAP
+3881 
-3896 GTHTLMF
+3896 
-3903 TSAST
+3903 T

-3916 TAENITFTLGGSAEG
+3916 TALDIEFTLGSGAEG
-3931 WTATSSDTDFITV
+3931 WTATSTDENFITV
-3944 LPSPGTGI
+3944 PSSGTTGV
-3952 AGAIMVTV
+3952 IMVTV
-3960 AGTSTDSRTSDIEIT
+3960 VGTPSDFRTSDIEIT

-3997 LSVDNSSFSLGHD
+3997 LSVDISSFSLGHD

-4044 VSGGSATFTLSSNDT
+4044 VSGDNVTFTLSSNDT

-4066 IVITTDGSLGSDSA
+4066 IVITTDGSIGSDSA

-4087 SAEPAP
+4087 EVAPAP
-4093 GTHTLMFTSASTVTL
+4093 GAHTLLLSSDATVTL

-4162 DSRTSDIEITT
+4162 DSRTSYIEITT

-4258 IMATPGENAGVE
+4258 IMATPGKNAGVE

-4316 TSTIEFSVANA
+4316 TSTIEFGVANA

-4351 MVMATAEANTG
+4351 MVTATASANTG
-4362 AKRMAT
+4362 AERMAT

-4392 TIMLTSHTNGENI
+4392 TIRLTSHTNGENI
-4405 AIAYDNTDLITIG
+4405 AIAYDNTDLITID

-4502 LEIIPPSGVRDTVAY
+4502 LEIIPPSGVRNTVAY

-4522 LDSVEIVFTLGNA
+4522 LDSVEIVFTVGNA

-4572 MENEGMERSATIT
+4572 TENEGMERSATIT

-4591 RADFSAATREITIIQ
+4591 RADFSADTREITIIQ
-4606 RGAPPTLM
+4606 RGAPPTFM
-4614 LTSHTDGDSIAIIH
+4614 LISHTDGDSIAITY
-4628 DDTNSITISFTFG
+4628 DDINPITISFTFG

-4653 VPENANFIT
+4653 MPENANFIT

-4667 NDESTRA
+4667 NNEGTRS
-4674 ITITPSANTSTV
+4674 ITLTPSVNTSTGA
-4686 PRTATITLITTEH
+4686 RTATITLRTTGH

-4706 SLTIVQ
+4706 SLTITQ
-4712 AAAPNIILLFLPNG
+4712 TAAPNIILLFLPNDG
-4726 FTIPIAHNNTDSR
+4726 YIFPTIAYDNTDPI
-4739 TINFTLG
+4739 TLNFTLG

-4771 NNDESTRAITLTP
+4771 NNNEGTRSITLTP

-4792 RTATITLITAEHAGT
+4792 RTATIALITTGHEGT
-4807 PDSIF
+4807 PDSVF
-4812 LTIMQGA
+4812 VTIMQGA
-4819 APVLELISGD
+4819 IPVLNKLIPDD
-4829 ISIAHDAT
+4829 ITIAHDAT
-4837 HAIPIFTV
+4837 DSIPIFTV
-4845 GGSATGWRSTITYT
+4845 GGSATEWISTITYGS
-4859 PRDVAF
+4859 RDVDF
-4865 ITLSDEESTD
+4865 ITLSPTEGTEITTAI
-4875 QPNGMTIM
+4875 TIM
-4883 ATPTVNTRGDRTAT
+4883 ATPTVNTGAARTAT
-4897 ITLRTTGHVGT
+4897 IRLTTKGHAGT

-4922 TLMLTDHTDG
+4922 TIMLTDHTDG
-4932 DSIAIAHNNTD
+4932 DSIPIAHNNTD
-4943 PITIDFTLGGS
+4943 PITISFTLGGS
-4954 ATSSMSSIS
+4954 ATSSMSTIS

-4979 DESTRTITITPSA
+4979 DEETRTITITPSV
-4992 NTSAEP
+4992 NEDTIP
-4998 RTATITLRTTGHEG
+4998 RTATITLRTTGHDG
-5012 TPNSVSLTIT
+5012 TPDSVSLTIT

-5027 SPLGVAPS
+5027 LPLGVAPS

-5050 IEGVTRYLQMYIYD
+5050 TEGVTGYLQMYIYD

-5077 SKKTVDVSDLPSGMY
+5077 LKKTVDVSDLPSGMY
-5092 VVTLQGEGKTWKEVL
+5092 VVTLQGEGKTWTEVL